1 MRPYISRIYLDVWAA
16 WLLAIGSHATIVPR
30 FFTTFPMATAALAG
44 TIPSTS
50 H

>member
-1 MRPYISRIYLDVWAA
+1 MRPYISRIYLDV